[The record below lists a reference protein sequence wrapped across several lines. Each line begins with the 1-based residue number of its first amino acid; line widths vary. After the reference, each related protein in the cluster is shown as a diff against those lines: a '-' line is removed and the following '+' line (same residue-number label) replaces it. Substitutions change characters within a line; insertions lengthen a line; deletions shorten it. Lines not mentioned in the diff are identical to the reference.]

1 MATTTMD
8 NIVRV
13 DTTALLTTIREI
25 ESALSEH
32 HRQDKLPSWATKF
45 VNRLDRLE
53 EVNDETYKKVHL
65 SGNKPVAAEDVQA
78 VSRPMGPGVSM
89 TDLANDE
96 RILLKF
102 KTELDLQ
109 VSNVKVSLES
119 KVSSAALELD
129 RLHKL
134 LQIRPTTSELQQVV
148 VNIFDLNRKMQEGM
162 KDVTSNVKAIV
173 QDKVAEH
180 MTTIM
185 EQLKATEQLS
195 EQNYKLI
202 MNKVDGFT
210 SDVSTI
216 RQDVE
221 TKFST
226 SDKILRRIDEE
237 IKAADKGI
245 FDLRMRIEN
254 DYKTTQDI
262 IDNVKF
268 TQQMSQ
274 EVVADYRASISN
286 QLIKMNNS
294 VASSENTI
302 KDMLRSID
310 ERDGAVKEI
319 LVQTKDSFSDF
330 RAVYELDM
338 GTIRNEF
345 ATQSSAINSSLVK
358 QDEIES
364 FVSLLKAKNVLNTV
378 VSQEESLNKF
388 TAQLHEI
395 DDKVKA
401 IQGRTQKISKI
412 VGSLD
417 DLIKNIPANITAQEQ
432 RVDSVINDNNVI
444 FSSINELKQS
454 IGDAQRKL
462 DAISSLRDE
471 ISDAKKK
478 TAAVDSRIKQ
488 VQVGFNQLNEVSI
501 DHNKRIEIVV
511 ASIIGAEEQAAK
523 RLDEVRLVITD
534 MIVEKQAEID
544 ASVQNMREK
553 LDMIA
558 QSGDGGN
565 SSTGGGSSS
574 TTRKGFGNMVGNAGK
589 KSGAGGDASNGG
601 APGESSQQ
609 LSGGA
614 LSEEEQKAITLNQA
628 QFIADLCTN
637 FEEIAV
643 RKSQVLDI
651 PPTMCEHI
659 TATSQSLAAF
669 IATCTDADMVQK
681 IIKSAPEEVE
691 YEEEV
696 VSDLRQAKLM
706 EFIVDVNKV
715 LRDNDSANG
724 QNPGAIRTEARD
736 RFLKQVKKALSLC
749 MSKHD
754 QVLIAGNTKLGRL
767 KIPSC
772 IACDRPLLEKVRQ
785 DSLYNDLQDDSMTKS
800 FVQYFGHNNSV
811 IPESSSPMKK
821 SMKAKE
827 RIHIINTNTSS
838 IPTAITQAS
847 GQQLKL
853 LVPRADSFLV
863 GDIDAARGGS
873 L

>member
-8 NIVRV
+8 SIVRV

-32 HRQDKLPSWATKF
+32 HRQDKLPTWATKF

-53 EVNDETYKKVHL
+53 EINDETYKKVHL
-65 SGNKPVAAEDVQA
+65 AGNKSAPADDGQA

-148 VNIFDLNRKMQEGM
+148 VNIFDLNRKMQESM
-162 KDVTSNVKAIV
+162 KDVTSNVKSIV

-185 EQLKATEQLS
+185 DQLKATEQLS

-202 MNKVDGFT
+202 MDKVNGFT

-221 TKFST
+221 TKFSS
-226 SDKILRRIDEE
+226 SDKILHRIDEE
-237 IKAADKGI
+237 IKVADKGI

-254 DYKTTQDI
+254 DNKSTQDI

-319 LVQTKDSFSDF
+319 LVQTKDSFNDF
-330 RAVYELDM
+330 RAIYELDM
-338 GTIRNEF
+338 STIRSDF
-345 ATQSSAINSSLVK
+345 VTQTSAINSSLTK
-358 QDEIES
+358 QEEIES
-364 FVSLLKAKNVLNTV
+364 FVSLLKANNVLNTV
-378 VSQEESLNKF
+378 ASQEDTLTKF
-388 TAQLHEI
+388 ATQVQEI
-395 DDKVKA
+395 DVKVKA
-401 IQGRTQKISKI
+401 IQGRTQKISKT

-417 DLIKNIPANITAQEQ
+417 DLIKNIPINIATQEQ
-432 RVDSVINDNNVI
+432 RVDSVVNGNNLI
-444 FSSINELKQS
+444 FNSINELKQS
-454 IGDAQRKL
+454 IEDAQRKL
-462 DAISSLRDE
+462 DAISILRDE
-471 ISDAKKK
+471 VSDAKKR

-501 DHNKRIEIVV
+501 DHNKRIETVV

-544 ASVQNMREK
+544 ASVLNMKEK

-558 QSGDGGN
+558 QSGDGNN
-565 SSTGGGSSS
+565 SSTGGSSS
-574 TTRKGFGNMVGNAGK
+574 TIKKGLGNTAGSVGK
-589 KSGAGGDASNGG
+589 KYGGGG
-601 APGESSQQ
+601 GKSTGDVMGESSQQ

-614 LSEEEQKAITLNQA
+614 LSEEDQKAITLNQA
-628 QFIADLCTN
+628 QFIADLCRN

-669 IATCTDADMVQK
+669 IATCTDAEMVQK

-696 VSDLRQAKLM
+696 VSDLRQTKLH
-706 EFIVDVNKV
+706 EFIGDVGKI
-715 LRDNDSANG
+715 LSDNDSNIG
-724 QNPGAIRTEARD
+724 QNPGAIRNEARD

-800 FVQYFGHNNSV
+800 FVQYFGHNNSI

-827 RIHIINTNTSS
+827 RIHIINTNNSS
-838 IPTAITQAS
+838 IPTVITQAS

-853 LVPRADSFLV
+853 LVPRAESLLV
-863 GDIDAARGGS
+863 GDNGNTTN
-873 L
+873 

>member
-8 NIVRV
+8 SIVRV

-32 HRQDKLPSWATKF
+32 HRQDKLPTWATKF

-53 EVNDETYKKVHL
+53 EINDETYKKVHL
-65 SGNKPVAAEDVQA
+65 AGNKSAPADDGQA

-148 VNIFDLNRKMQEGM
+148 VNIFDLNRKMQESM
-162 KDVTSNVKAIV
+162 KDVTSNVKSIV

-185 EQLKATEQLS
+185 DQLKATEQLS

-202 MNKVDGFT
+202 MDKVNGFT

-221 TKFST
+221 AKFSS
-226 SDKILRRIDEE
+226 SDKILHRIDEE
-237 IKAADKGI
+237 IKVADKGI

-254 DYKTTQDI
+254 DNKSTQDI

-319 LVQTKDSFSDF
+319 LVQTKDSFNDF
-330 RAVYELDM
+330 RAIYELDM
-338 GTIRNEF
+338 STIRSDF
-345 ATQSSAINSSLVK
+345 VTQTSAINSSLTK
-358 QDEIES
+358 QEEIES
-364 FVSLLKAKNVLNTV
+364 FVSLLKANNVLNTV
-378 VSQEESLNKF
+378 ASQEDTLTKF
-388 TAQLHEI
+388 ATQVQEI
-395 DDKVKA
+395 DVKVKA
-401 IQGRTQKISKI
+401 IQGRTQKISKT

-417 DLIKNIPANITAQEQ
+417 DLIKNIPINIATQEQ
-432 RVDSVINDNNVI
+432 RVDSVVNGNNLI
-444 FSSINELKQS
+444 FNSINELKQS
-454 IGDAQRKL
+454 IEDAQRKL
-462 DAISSLRDE
+462 DAISILRDE
-471 ISDAKKK
+471 VSDAKKR

-501 DHNKRIEIVV
+501 DHNKRIETVV

-544 ASVQNMREK
+544 ASVLNMKEK

-558 QSGDGGN
+558 QSGDGNN
-565 SSTGGGSSS
+565 SSTGGSSS
-574 TTRKGFGNMVGNAGK
+574 TIKKGLGNTAGSVGK
-589 KSGAGGDASNGG
+589 KYGGGG
-601 APGESSQQ
+601 GKSTGDVMGESSQQ

-614 LSEEEQKAITLNQA
+614 LSEEDQKAITLNQA
-628 QFIADLCTN
+628 QFIADLCRN

-669 IATCTDADMVQK
+669 IATCTDAEMVQK

-696 VSDLRQAKLM
+696 VSDLRQTKLH
-706 EFIVDVNKV
+706 EFIGDVGKI
-715 LRDNDSANG
+715 LSDNDSNIG
-724 QNPGAIRTEARD
+724 QNPGAIRNEARD

-800 FVQYFGHNNSV
+800 FVQYFGHNNSI

-827 RIHIINTNTSS
+827 RIHIINTNNSS
-838 IPTAITQAS
+838 IPTVITQAS

-853 LVPRADSFLV
+853 LVPRAESLLV
-863 GDIDAARGGS
+863 GDNGNTTN
-873 L
+873 

>member
-8 NIVRV
+8 SIVRV
-13 DTTALLTTIREI
+13 DTNALLTTIREI

-32 HRQDKLPSWATKF
+32 HRQDKLPTWATKF

-53 EVNDETYKKVHL
+53 EINDETYKKVHL
-65 SGNKPVAAEDVQA
+65 TGTKSAPADDTQA

-148 VNIFDLNRKMQEGM
+148 VNVFDLNRKMQESV
-162 KDVTSNVKAIV
+162 KDVTSNVKSIV

-185 EQLKATEQLS
+185 DQLKATEQLS
-195 EQNYKLI
+195 EQNYRLI
-202 MNKVDGFT
+202 MDKVNGFT

-221 TKFST
+221 TKFSS
-226 SDKILRRIDEE
+226 SDKILNRIDEE

-254 DYKTTQDI
+254 DNKTTQDI

-294 VASSENTI
+294 VANSENTI

-330 RAVYELDM
+330 RAIYELDM
-338 GTIRNEF
+338 STIRSDF
-345 ATQSSAINSSLVK
+345 VAQTSAINSSLTK
-358 QDEIES
+358 QEEIES

-378 VSQEESLNKF
+378 ASQEETLGKF
-388 TAQLHEI
+388 ASQVQEI

-401 IQGRTQKISKI
+401 IQGRTQKISKT

-417 DLIKNIPANITAQEQ
+417 DLIKNIPINITTQEQ
-432 RVDSVINDNNVI
+432 RVDSIVNDNNII
-444 FSSINELKQS
+444 FNSINELKQS
-454 IGDAQRKL
+454 IEDAQRKL
-462 DAISSLRDE
+462 DAISVVRDE
-471 ISDAKKK
+471 ISDAKKR
-478 TAAVDSRIKQ
+478 TAAVDNRIKQ

-501 DHNKRIEIVV
+501 DHNKRIETVV
-511 ASIIGAEEQAAK
+511 ANIIGAEEQAAK
-523 RLDEVRLVITD
+523 RLEEVRLVITD

-544 ASVQNMREK
+544 ASVQNMKEK

-558 QSGDGGN
+558 QSGDGN

-574 TTRKGFGNMVGNAGK
+574 TTKKGFANAVGNAGK
-589 KSGAGGDASNGG
+589 KYGAGSGKAAFGAGGAM
-601 APGESSQQ
+601 GESSQT

-628 QFIADLCTN
+628 QFIADLCSN

-669 IATCTDADMVQK
+669 IATCTDAEMVQR

-696 VSDLRQAKLM
+696 VSDLRQTKLHD
-706 EFIVDVNKV
+706 FIGDVGNI
-715 LRDNDSANG
+715 LSENDRTIG
-724 QNPGAIRTEARD
+724 QTPGAIRSEARD

-785 DSLYNDLQDDSMTKS
+785 DSLYNELQDDSMTKS
-800 FVQYFGHNNSV
+800 FVQYFGHNNSI

-821 SMKAKE
+821 SMKSKE
-827 RIHIINTNTSS
+827 KIHIINTNNSS

-853 LVPRADSFLV
+853 LVPRAESLLV
-863 GDIDAARGGS
+863 GDTGNTTY
-873 L
+873 